1 MCLEQS
7 NLFPCS
13 SSQCITGT
21 TILISMLGW
30 TMYFHSFHMC
40 CDLWYFVVDYYTLPV
55 VTWRVAPTVSRIQK
69 SDESEVFIVSC
80 NSTSFWGLHLMQITS
95 PIATWFSMCVS
106 PTVETQCWLSMN
118 VIEVINHTLG
128 VVVTLAIR
136 DIFVYSHCQ
145 DRCAWLCIK
154 GCLTNL
160 KWLIFS
166 ITQVT
171 NLFVNWHWCW
181 IWICWS
187 ILLCILI
194 AIVRAPFMY
203 FGTLFGFFFQQF
215 ALVWPFF
222 SQ

>member
-160 KWLIFS
+160 KWLIFFNNTSHKISLS
-166 ITQVT
+166 IDTDAE
-171 NLFVNWHWCW
+171 
-181 IWICWS
+181 S
-187 ILLCILI
+187 GS
-194 AIVRAPFMY
+194 AGA
-203 FGTLFGFFFQQF
+203 FFFAYLLQ
-215 ALVWPFF
+215 L
-222 SQ
+222 